1 MTRNSISR
9 YILRSA
15 GEVKRF
21 RIVMRV
27 IPIIIAVLVALASV
41 VYVSSV
47 MYNRYGSYTVTINKF
62 DNLNYSIALTEHM
75 IKDPDND
82 EKLIPAKSVARLN
95 SKASE
100 EIRDMDGETLPGDVD
115 DRNGEHN
122 GENYIAYTYYLV
134 NNGEK
139 ILTYEYNLY
148 IVNATKNVDKGV
160 RVRLYTDDKNAETG
174 RTKVDYARVAGD
186 GSAEPGTTPFM
197 SDTTIIK
204 KSVGG
209 FRPGE
214 YTKFTIVIWIEGN
227 DPDTTDDII
236 GGQFKVDMK
245 INIIG
250 DESGNEIDFNER
262 S

>member
-21 RIVMRV
+21 RIMMRV
-27 IPIIIAVLVALASV
+27 IPIVIAVLVALSSV

-47 MYNRYGSYTVTINKF
+47 MYNRYGSYTVTVNKF
-62 DNLNYSIALTEHM
+62 DNLNYSIALTEYM
-75 IKDPDND
+75 IEDPEVDG
-82 EKLIPAKSVARLN
+82 KMIPGKSVARLN

-100 EIRDMDGETLPGDVD
+100 RIRDMDGATLPD
-115 DRNGEHN
+115 DLDQINGEHN

-139 ILTYEYNLY
+139 TLTYEYNLY
-148 IVNATKNVDKGV
+148 IVNTTNGVEKGV
-160 RVRLYTDDKNAETG
+160 RVRLYENGVPTTFA
-174 RTKVDYARVAGD
+174 RTKTD
-186 GSAEPGTTPFM
+186 GSGPEEGTVEFMGESTIVRKQVSNFGPGA
-197 SDTTIIK
+197 
-204 KSVGG
+204 
-209 FRPGE
+209 
-214 YTKFTIVIWIEGN
+214 YTKFTSVMGIEGN
-227 DPDTTDDII
+227 DDDTTDDII

-250 DESGNEIDFNER
+250 DEEGAPIEFENP
-262 S
+262 

>member
-21 RIVMRV
+21 RILMRV
-27 IPIIIAVLVALASV
+27 IPIVIAVLVALTSV

-47 MYNRYGSYTVTINKF
+47 MYNRYGSYTVTVNKF
-62 DNLNYSIALTEHM
+62 DNLNYSIALTERL
-75 IKDPDND
+75 IEDP
-82 EKLIPAKSVARLN
+82 ETGKLIPEKSVARLN

-100 EIRDMDGETLPGDVD
+100 QIRDMDGEMLPADID
-115 DRNGEHN
+115 NIPGEHN
-122 GENYIAYTYYLV
+122 GENHIAYTYYLV
-134 NNGEK
+134 NNGERT
-139 ILTYEYNLY
+139 LTYEYNLY
-148 IVNATKNVDKGV
+148 IVNTTNNVDRGV
-160 RVRLYTDDKNAETG
+160 RVRLYTDGEYVTYA
-174 RTKVDYARVAGD
+174 RTKTD
-186 GSAEPGTTPFM
+186 GTGPEEGTVEFM
-197 SDTTIIK
+197 GETTIVRK
-204 KSVGG
+204 QVSN
-209 FRPGE
+209 FRPGS

-227 DPDTTDDII
+227 DFDTTDDII

-250 DESGNEIDFNER
+250 DEAGDPIDFGDQ

>member
-21 RIVMRV
+21 RVLMRV
-27 IPIIIAVLVALASV
+27 IPIVIAVLVALTSV

-47 MYNRYGSYTVTINKF
+47 MYNRYGSYTVTVNKF
-62 DNLNYSIALTEHM
+62 DNLNYSIALSESM
-75 IKDPDND
+75 IEDPDTG
-82 EKLIPAKSVARLN
+82 KLIPAKSVARLN

-100 EIRDMDGETLPGDVD
+100 EIRDMDGSTLPD
-115 DRNGEHN
+115 DIDARSGEHN

-139 ILTYEYNLY
+139 VLSYEYNLY

-160 RVRLYTDDKNAETG
+160 RVRLYVNGEDTT
-174 RTKVDYARVAGD
+174 YARVGSD
-186 GSAEPGTTPFM
+186 GKPEKDPVETTPFS
-197 SDTTIIK
+197 SDTTIVRK
-204 KSVGG
+204 QVTG
-209 FRPGE
+209 FRPE
-214 YTKFTIVIWIEGN
+214 DYTRFTVVVWIEGN

-236 GGQFKVDMK
+236 GGQFKIDMK

-250 DESGNEIDFNER
+250 DEKGDPIDFENQ

>member
-21 RIVMRV
+21 RIMMRV
-27 IPIIIAVLVALASV
+27 IPIVIAVLVALSSV

-62 DNLNYSIALTEHM
+62 DNLNYSISLTENL
-75 IKDPDND
+75 IEDPDTG
-82 EKLIPAKSVARLN
+82 KLIPAKAVARLN

-100 EIRDMDGETLPGDVD
+100 EIRDMDGDTLPEDID
-115 DRNGEHN
+115 ERNGEHN
-122 GENYIAYTYYLV
+122 GENFIAYTYYLF

-160 RVRLYTDDKNAETG
+160 RVRLYVNGVPTT
-174 RTKVDYARVAGD
+174 YARTRTRAPLGPEEGTVAFMGD
-186 GSAEPGTTPFM
+186 S
-197 SDTTIIK
+197 TIVK
-204 KSVGG
+204 KSVTG
-209 FRPGE
+209 FKPGD

-227 DPDTTDDII
+227 DEDTTDDII

-245 INIIG
+245 INITG
-250 DESGNEIDFNER
+250 DENGTPIEFEEQKEQS
-262 S
+262 

>member
-21 RIVMRV
+21 RVLMRV
-27 IPIIIAVLVALASV
+27 IPIVIAVLIALTSV

-47 MYNRYGSYTVTINKF
+47 MYNRYGSYTVTVNKF
-62 DNLNYSIALTEHM
+62 DNLNYSIALTEYM
-75 IKDPDND
+75 IEDPDN
-82 EKLIPAKSVARLN
+82 EGKLIPGKSVARLN

-100 EIRDMDGETLPGDVD
+100 HIRDMDGATLPADVD
-115 DRNGEHN
+115 MINGEHN
-122 GENYIAYTYYLV
+122 GEDYIAYTYYLV

-139 ILTYEYNLY
+139 TLTYEYNLY
-148 IVNATKNVDKGV
+148 IVNTTNGVEKGV
-160 RVRLYTDDKNAETG
+160 RVRLYENGVATTFA
-174 RTKVDYARVAGD
+174 RTKTD
-186 GSAEPGTTPFM
+186 GSGPEEGTEAFM
-197 SDTTIIK
+197 GDTTIVRK
-204 KSVGG
+204 QVSNFG
-209 FRPGE
+209 PGD

-227 DPDTTDDII
+227 DDDTTDDII

-250 DESGNEIDFNER
+250 DEEGAPIDFEEQ

>member
-21 RIVMRV
+21 RIMMRV
-27 IPIIIAVLVALASV
+27 IPIVIAVLVALSSV

-47 MYNRYGSYTVTINKF
+47 MYNRYGSYTVTVNKF
-62 DNLNYSIALTEHM
+62 DNLNYSIALTEFM
-75 IKDPDND
+75 IEDPDNPG
-82 EKLIPAKSVARLN
+82 KIIPGKSVARLN

-100 EIRDMDGETLPGDVD
+100 QIHDMDGETLPD
-115 DRNGEHN
+115 DIDKIDGEHN
-122 GENYIAYTYYLV
+122 GDNYIAYTYYLV

-139 ILTYEYNLY
+139 TLTYEYNLY
-148 IVNATKNVDKGV
+148 IVNTTNGVEKGV
-160 RVRLYTDDKNAETG
+160 RVRLYENGVATTFA
-174 RTKVDYARVAGD
+174 RTKTD
-186 GSAEPGTTPFM
+186 GSGPEEGTEAFM
-197 SDTTIIK
+197 GDTTIVRK
-204 KSVGG
+204 QVSN
-209 FRPGE
+209 FRPGS
-214 YTKFTIVIWIEGN
+214 YTKFTIAIWIEGN
-227 DPDTTDDII
+227 DFDTTDDII

-250 DESGNEIDFNER
+250 DEAGDPIDFGDQ

>member
-21 RIVMRV
+21 RIMMRV
-27 IPIIIAVLVALASV
+27 IPIVIAVLVALSSV

-47 MYNRYGSYTVTINKF
+47 MYNRYGSYTVTVNKF
-62 DNLNYSIALTEHM
+62 DNLNYSIALTEYM
-75 IKDPDND
+75 IEDPDN
-82 EKLIPAKSVARLN
+82 EGKLIPGKPVARLN

-100 EIRDMDGETLPGDVD
+100 QIRDMDGATLPD
-115 DRNGEHN
+115 DIDQISGVHN

-139 ILTYEYNLY
+139 TLTYEYNLY
-148 IVNATKNVDKGV
+148 IVNTTNGVEKGV
-160 RVRLYTDDKNAETG
+160 RVRLYEDGVATTFARTRTDGTG
-174 RTKVDYARVAGD
+174 PEEGTVA
-186 GSAEPGTTPFM
+186 FM
-197 SDTTIIK
+197 GDTTIVRK
-204 KSVGG
+204 QVSNFG
-209 FRPGE
+209 PGA
-214 YTKFTIVIWIEGN
+214 YTRFTVVIWIEGN
-227 DPDTTDDII
+227 DDDTTDDII

-245 INIIG
+245 VNIIG
-250 DESGNEIDFNER
+250 DAEGTPIDFEQQ

>member
-21 RIVMRV
+21 RVLMRV
-27 IPIIIAVLVALASV
+27 IPIVIAVLVALTSV

-47 MYNRYGSYTVTINKF
+47 MYNRYGRYTVTINKF
-62 DNLNYSIALTEHM
+62 DNLNYSIALTENM
-75 IKDPDND
+75 IEDP
-82 EKLIPAKSVARLN
+82 ETGKLIPAKSVARLN

-100 EIRDMDGETLPGDVD
+100 EIRDMDGETLPGDID
-115 DRNGEHN
+115 ERNGEHN
-122 GENYIAYTYYLV
+122 GDNYIAYTYYLV

-139 ILTYEYNLY
+139 VLTYEYNLY

-160 RVRLYTDDKNAETG
+160 RVRLYSGPEG
-174 RTKVDYARVAGD
+174 EERECVDYARVKTEG
-186 GSAEPGTTPFM
+186 GGPEPGTTAFM
-197 SDTTIIK
+197 SDTTIVK
-204 KSVGG
+204 KSVTG
-209 FRPGE
+209 FRPGD
-214 YTKFTIVIWIEGN
+214 YTKFTIVIWVEGN

>member
-21 RIVMRV
+21 RIMMRV
-27 IPIIIAVLVALASV
+27 IPIVIAVLVALSSV

-62 DNLNYSIALTEHM
+62 DNLNYSIALSESM
-75 IKDPDND
+75 IEDPDTG
-82 EKLIPAKSVARLN
+82 KLIPAKSVARLN

-100 EIRDMDGETLPGDVD
+100 EIRDMDGNMLPGDVD
-115 DRNGEHN
+115 SRNGEHN
-122 GENYIAYTYYLV
+122 GDNYIAYTYYLV

-139 ILTYEYNLY
+139 VLTYEYNLY

-160 RVRLYTDDKNAETG
+160 RVRLYVNGEATT
-174 RTKVDYARVAGD
+174 YARVASD
-186 GSAEPGTTPFM
+186 GTAEPDPGPEPTTPFS
-197 SDTTIIK
+197 SDTTI
-204 KSVGG
+204 VRRQVAG
-209 FRPGE
+209 FRPDD
-214 YTKFTIVIWIEGN
+214 YAKFTVVVWIEGN

-236 GGQFKVDMK
+236 GGQFKIDMK

-250 DESGNEIDFNER
+250 DEKGDPIDFENQ